1 MEERWPPVYDAE
13 DLKREIERLSRHPEL
28 AATTFYGWR
37 RDRAI
42 EAPSDICQG
51 DVVRLEANLPFLG
64 ENGEP
69 MIEDEPTRYWL
80 VIGNSCDLD
89 RSLEDV
95 PWTHLAPILLV
106 AEDEVNPGEREALK
120 RYAIVKRFHV
130 PPWSEESRDTLP
142 IVDLLRIIPVH
153 RGVFVSSKAIVEAR
167 LSRGSWMMLNACLVR
182 FLARDDGRF
191 DL

>member
-42 EAPSDICQG
+42 EVPSDICQG

-69 MIEDEPTRYWL
+69 MIEDEPTR
-80 VIGNSCDLD
+80 
-89 RSLEDV
+89 
-95 PWTHLAPILLV
+95 
-106 AEDEVNPGEREALK
+106 
-120 RYAIVKRFHV
+120 F
-130 PPWSEESRDTLP
+130 
-142 IVDLLRIIPVH
+142 
-153 RGVFVSSKAIVEAR
+153 
-167 LSRGSWMMLNACLVR
+167 
-182 FLARDDGRF
+182 
-191 DL
+191 